1 MLVLIPM
8 FLGGL
13 FGGLRAK
20 KRGGNRADIWQYVAV
35 FAILCA
41 IPGLFAT
48 LIIHR
53 AAL

>member
-8 FLGGL
+8 IFGGI

-20 KRGGNRADIWQYVAV
+20 KRGGTRADIWQFVAV

-48 LIIHR
+48 LILHR
-53 AAL
+53 AL